1 MIQKMSS
8 LHLVVVVVE
17 VEVEVEEVVVD
28 SMVVEV
34 DSMVEVVVDS
44 MVVVK
49 EVYIMVEVIVT
60 FLHTRVTKE
69 QTTTPQPIL
78 TILTQMPWRVANR
91 GRLEMS

>member
-1 MIQKMSS
+1 M
-8 LHLVVVVVE
+8 V
-17 VEVEVEEVVVD
+17 EVVVD
-28 SMVVEV
+28 SMVVEVDSMVEVVVDSMVEVVV